1 MQIIQISDLYSKLT
15 EILSIFLDKHIPIK
29 IKGIGRNHAHSFMNK
44 ELSEILMEKSK
55 ARNKY
60 LKLPSKE
67 NYEKYKKIK
76 TNNILQ

>member
-29 IKGIGRNHAHSFMNK
+29 IKRIRRNHAHSFMNK

-55 ARNKY
+55 AQNKY
-60 LKLPSKE
+60 LKLPFKE
-67 NYEKYKKIK
+67 NY
-76 TNNILQ
+76 